1 MLKSKTDG
9 TLLMTDFRRK
19 YAKICLGEAFYYWGE
34 AREFQLSLTPYSDA
48 TPVPISNIVVDR
60 KSMRFHALVKKK
72 QREYVIDFGE
82 SRTAS
87 ILAELIQ
94 KTNEG
99 DGFNIDGESPNDI
112 EYSWIDNNLALVLN
126 DSNGPELAV
135 YFPSGRMFWLEKR
148 HEVDSVIIECLQSSV
163 QFEGDVLRFHR
174 KSVDDQKDFEQE
186 WKLKYPNEILEP
198 VKSLLRLWC
207 DEIQTTT

>member
-1 MLKSKTDG
+1 MLKSKSDG
-9 TLLMTDFRRK
+9 TLLMTNFRRK
-19 YAKICLGEAFYYWGE
+19 YAKICLGEAFYFWGE

-99 DGFNIDGESPNDI
+99 GGFNIDAESPNDI
-112 EYSWIDNNLALVLN
+112 EYSWIDNKLDLALS

-135 YFPSGRMFWLEKR
+135 YFPPGRMFWRENKR
-148 HEVDSVIIECLQSSV
+148 DVESKRTQCLQSSV
-163 QFEGDVLRFHR
+163 QFEGDVLRFHG
-174 KSVDDQKDFEQE
+174 KLVDDQKDFEQE
-186 WKLKYPNEILEP
+186 WKLKFPNEILEP

>member
-1 MLKSKTDG
+1 MRKSKTDG
-9 TLLMTDFRRK
+9 TLLMTKFRRK
-19 YAKICLGEAFYYWGE
+19 YAKIYVGEAFYFWGE

-99 DGFNIDGESPNDI
+99 GGFNINAESYNDI
-112 EYSWIDNNLALVLN
+112 EYSWDDDKLWLVLS
-126 DSNGPELAV
+126 DSNGPELV
-135 YFPSGRMFWLEKR
+135 VSFPAGRMAWLENRHDVQSKR
-148 HEVDSVIIECLQSSV
+148 TQCLQSSV
-163 QFEGDVLRFHR
+163 QFEGDVLRFHG
-174 KSVDDQKDFEQE
+174 KSIDDQKDFEHE
-186 WKLKYPNEILEP
+186 WKLKFPNEILEP

-207 DEIQTTT
+207 DEIKTTT